1 MMTWKNELVLV
12 MGKFCAVLISI
23 WITST
28 SNADGKALVE
38 ETTTPH
44 NTDRVRACGVRL
56 RHEIASICNLS
67 SLRNNGYYIPGPPS
81 IIEPRRNVPEEGSS
95 TRQLSANNEIPTRTS
110 RGVIEECCRK
120 PCDRLQL
127 LKYCAS
133 SEMKDKSTILETTT
147 PPSDSLFLR
156 KRTSMRKV
164 NNKGRGRA
172 TSVESPETPEI
183 LDNCLHCGRGKNR
196 TSSRH
201 SGCVKT
207 RRRNARRQKSQLD
220 NGQTRLLP
228 LLLQLLWD
236 LDNMS
241 KGSNL
246 VKNYIPLKLPD
257 ALNRRQRPGSGRA
270 ISARDIYKNQFSFL
284 QSGLIPSS
292 DETISDTIG
301 SVQSDSEESYQRPL
315 IKNLASQVTDEPQ
328 PDFFPI
334 PAGTNAE
341 FFIL

>member
-1 MMTWKNELVLV
+1 

-147 PPSDSLFLR
+147 PPSDSL
-156 KRTSMRKV
+156 
-164 NNKGRGRA
+164 
-172 TSVESPETPEI
+172 
-183 LDNCLHCGRGKNR
+183 
-196 TSSRH
+196 
-201 SGCVKT
+201 
-207 RRRNARRQKSQLD
+207 SQLD

>member
-147 PPSDSLFLR
+147 PPSDSL
-156 KRTSMRKV
+156 
-164 NNKGRGRA
+164 
-172 TSVESPETPEI
+172 
-183 LDNCLHCGRGKNR
+183 
-196 TSSRH
+196 
-201 SGCVKT
+201 
-207 RRRNARRQKSQLD
+207 
-220 NGQTRLLP
+220 
-228 LLLQLLWD
+228 
-236 LDNMS
+236 
-241 KGSNL
+241 
-246 VKNYIPLKLPD
+246 
-257 ALNRRQRPGSGRA
+257 
-270 ISARDIYKNQFSFL
+270 
-284 QSGLIPSS
+284 SGLIPSS